1 MPATYACSGFPADK
15 EGNAGQKLGRS
26 LAKAWSGVPSS
37 IKPGAPDWFAWC
49 GVDRVLL
56 FHLPLSL
63 MAENHLT
70 RDEGKQNGVF
80 LGCAT

>member
-1 MPATYACSGFPADK
+1 MLGKSWAK
-15 EGNAGQKLGRS
+15 AGQKLGQS
-26 LAKAWSGVPSS
+26 LVGVPSS
-37 IKPGAPDWFAWC
+37 IRPGAPDWFAWC

-63 MAENHLT
+63 MTENHLT
-70 RDEGKQNGVF
+70 RDEGKRDGVF